1 MATRASSATRVSA
14 ARTSKPQGQ
23 WALGD
28 RTPLNASEEVKHA
41 GDGLDVRE
49 RIERIYAVEG
59 YDSIA
64 PDDLK
69 ERFKWWGLYTQRRQD
84 QPASATQTADVME
97 LADRY
102 FMLRIRS
109 DGGQLTVPQAR
120 AIASVSTEFGRDVA
134 DVTDRQN
141 IQLHWIRIEDMPEIW
156 RRLEAVG
163 LSTAMACGDVPRGF
177 LGCPLAGRAADE
189 VIDATPVLEAVTAR
203 AVGNH
208 AFSNLPRKYKTSISG
223 CSQRCAQP
231 DLNDVAFVAVRGP
244 DGAPVFD
251 VWVGGGLGSSPHF
264 AQRLGVGVTADE
276 VPDVW
281 EAITLLFR
289 DYGYRRNRKR
299 ARLKFLVADWGAD
312 RVRETLERE
321 YLERPLT
328 PLPAVQAPTE
338 RAGTRAS
345 GASGGWGSGDDHV
358 GITAQRDGRVAIGLA
373 PRVGRLTGTQ
383 LAGLADLAERHGG
396 TGVHLTTQQKIV
408 LVDIAADAAGDV
420 VDALEQ
426 QDLRARPSAFR
437 RGAMACTGLEF
448 CKLALAETKHTA
460 LTVTRELEERLPQ
473 WDEPLR
479 IHINGCP
486 NSCARFQVADIGLM
500 GALVPHADGSRGPGF
515 LVHLGGHVEGHRAF
529 AAKAK
534 GVRVPADDVVDYLE
548 TLLRRYL
555 VMRDDD
561 QTFTTFIAALDDDGL
576 TSFAALQE
584 PQLAT
589 AST

>member
-1 MATRASSATRVSA
+1 MATRGSTAPR
-14 ARTSKPQGQ
+14 ARAPKPQGQ
-23 WALGD
+23 WVLGD
-28 RTPLNASEEVKHA
+28 TTPLNAAEEVKQA
-41 GDGLDVRE
+41 GNGLDVRE
-49 RIERIYAVEG
+49 RIERVYALQG

-64 PDDLK
+64 ADDLK

-84 QPASATQTADVME
+84 QPAEATQTVDAAD

-109 DGGQLTVPQAR
+109 DGGQLTLPQAR
-120 AIASVSTEFGRDVA
+120 AIASVSTDFGRDLA

-156 RRLEAVG
+156 RRLEDVG

-189 VIDATPVLEAVTAR
+189 VIDATHILEAVAAR
-203 AVGNH
+203 AVGNREF
-208 AFSNLPRKYKTSISG
+208 ANLPRKYKTSIAG

-231 DLNDVAFVAVRGP
+231 DLNDVSFVGVPGP
-244 DGAPVFD
+244 DAQPVFD

-264 AQRLGVGVTADE
+264 AQRLGVGVSADE

-321 YLERPLT
+321 YLRRRLA
-328 PLPAVQAPTE
+328 PLPVVPAPFS
-338 RAGTRAS
+338 GLAS
-345 GASGGWGSGDDHV
+345 DHV
-358 GITAQRDGRVAIGLA
+358 GVTAQRDGRVAIGLA

-383 LAGLADLAERHGG
+383 LGLLADLAEQHGG
-396 TGVHLTTQQKIV
+396 GGVHLTTQQKVV
-408 LVDIAADAAGDV
+408 LVDVDAAAAGDI
-420 VDALEQ
+420 VDTLERH
-426 QDLRARPSAFR
+426 DLRARPSEFR

-448 CKLALAETKHTA
+448 CKLALAETKQMA
-460 LTVTRELEERLPQ
+460 LRVTRELEERVPE

-479 IHINGCP
+479 IHVNGCP

-500 GALVPHADGSRGPGF
+500 GALVPNADGSRGPGF

-529 AAKAK
+529 AAKVK

-548 TLLRRYL
+548 ALLRRYL
-555 VMRDDD
+555 ASRADG
-561 QTFTTFIAALDDDGL
+561 QTFATFIAALDADEL
-576 TSFAALQE
+576 ASFAAS
-584 PQLAT
+584 PALA
-589 AST
+589 AAPA

>member
-1 MATRASSATRVSA
+1 
-14 ARTSKPQGQ
+14 
-23 WALGD
+23 
-28 RTPLNASEEVKHA
+28 
-41 GDGLDVRE
+41 
-49 RIERIYAVEG
+49 
-59 YDSIA
+59 
-64 PDDLK
+64 
-69 ERFKWWGLYTQRRQD
+69 
-84 QPASATQTADVME
+84 
-97 LADRY
+97 
-102 FMLRIRS
+102 
-109 DGGQLTVPQAR
+109 
-120 AIASVSTEFGRDVA
+120 
-134 DVTDRQN
+134 
-141 IQLHWIRIEDMPEIW
+141 
-156 RRLEAVG
+156 
-163 LSTAMACGDVPRGF
+163 MACGDVPRGF

-189 VIDATPVLEAVTAR
+189 VIDATPVLEAVAAR
-203 AVGNH
+203 AVGNRE
-208 AFSNLPRKYKTSISG
+208 FSNLPRKYKTSISG

-231 DLNDVAFVAVRGP
+231 DLNDVAFVGVRGP

-264 AQRLGVGVTADE
+264 AQRLGVGVTAEE

-289 DYGYRRNRKR
+289 DHGYRRNRKR

-321 YLERPLT
+321 YLKRTLT
-328 PLPAVQAPTE
+328 PLPVVQAPAE
-338 RAGTRAS
+338 LAS
-345 GASGGWGSGDDHV
+345 DHV
-358 GITAQRDGRVAIGLA
+358 GVTAQRDGRVAIGLA

-383 LAGLADLAERHGG
+383 LGLLADLAEQHGG

-408 LVDIAADAAGDV
+408 LVDIAAEAADDV
-420 VDALEQ
+420 VGALER
-426 QDLRARPSAFR
+426 QDLRARPSEFR

-473 WDEPLR
+473 WDEPMR

-500 GALVPHADGSRGPGF
+500 GALVPRADGSRGPGF

-529 AAKAK
+529 AAKVK

-548 TLLRRYL
+548 ALLRRYL
-555 VMRDDD
+555 AMRDDG
-561 QTFTTFIAALDDDGL
+561 QTFTTFIAALDDDEL
-576 TSFAALQE
+576 TSFAALPE

-589 AST
+589 ASA

>member
-1 MATRASSATRVSA
+1 VRAP
-14 ARTSKPQGQ
+14 KPQGQ

-28 RTPLNASEEVKHA
+28 TTPLNAAEEVKRA
-41 GDGLDVRE
+41 GSGLDVRE
-49 RIERIYAVEG
+49 RIERVYAVEG
-59 YDSIA
+59 YDSIPA
-64 PDDLK
+64 DDLT

-84 QPASATQTADVME
+84 QPAEATQTADSAD

-109 DGGQLTVPQAR
+109 DGGQLTLSQTR
-120 AIASVSTEFGRDVA
+120 AIASVSIDFGRDLA

-203 AVGNH
+203 AVGNRDF
-208 AFSNLPRKYKTSISG
+208 ANLPRKYKTSIAG

-231 DLNDVAFVAVRGP
+231 DLNDVSFVAVRGP
-244 DGAPVFD
+244 DSVPVFD

-264 AQRLGVGVTADE
+264 AQRLGVGVPSDE

-299 ARLKFLVADWGAD
+299 ARLKFLVADWGVD
-312 RVRETLERE
+312 RIRETLERE
-321 YLERPLT
+321 YVQRPLM
-328 PLPAVQAPTE
+328 PLPMVPAPAE
-338 RAGTRAS
+338 LAS
-345 GASGGWGSGDDHV
+345 DHV
-358 GITAQRDGRVAIGLA
+358 GVTPQRDGRVAIGLA

-383 LAGLADLAERHGG
+383 LGLLADLVEHRGG
-396 TGVHLTTQQKIV
+396 GGVHLTTQQKIV
-408 LVDIAADAAGDV
+408 LVDVDAAAADDI
-420 VDALEQ
+420 VDALAR
-426 QDLRARPSAFR
+426 QDLRARPSEFR
-437 RGAMACTGLEF
+437 RGVMACTGLEF

-460 LTVTRELEERLPQ
+460 LGVTRELENRLPE

-500 GALVPHADGSRGPGF
+500 GALVSHRDGSRGPGF

-529 AAKAK
+529 AAKVK
-534 GVRVPADDVVDYLE
+534 GIRVPADDVVDYLE
-548 TLLRRYL
+548 ALLRRYL
-555 VMRDDD
+555 ARRGQE
-561 QTFTTFIAALDDDGL
+561 QTFTTFIASLDADEL
-576 TSFAALQE
+576 ASFAALPE
-584 PQLAT
+584 LA
-589 AST
+589 AAPA

>member
-1 MATRASSATRVSA
+1 MGTRGSTAPQVRAP
-14 ARTSKPQGQ
+14 KPQGQ

-28 RTPLNASEEVKHA
+28 STPLNAAEEVKQA
-41 GDGLDVRE
+41 GSGLDVRE
-49 RIERIYAVEG
+49 RIERVYALEG
-59 YDSIA
+59 YDSIPA
-64 PDDLK
+64 DDLN

-84 QPASATQTADVME
+84 QPAEATQTADAAD

-109 DGGQLTVPQAR
+109 DGGQLTLAQTR
-120 AIASVSTEFGRDVA
+120 AIASVSTDFGRDLA

-203 AVGNH
+203 AVGNPDF
-208 AFSNLPRKYKTSISG
+208 ANLPRKYKTSIAG

-231 DLNDVAFVAVRGP
+231 DLNDVSFVAVRGP
-244 DGAPVFD
+244 DSVPVFD

-264 AQRLGVGVTADE
+264 AQRLGVGVTSDE

-299 ARLKFLVADWGAD
+299 ARLKFLVADWGVD
-312 RVRETLERE
+312 RIRETLERE
-321 YLERPLT
+321 YLQRRLT
-328 PLPAVQAPTE
+328 PLPLVQAPAE
-338 RAGTRAS
+338 LAS
-345 GASGGWGSGDDHV
+345 DHV
-358 GITAQRDGRVAIGLA
+358 GVTPQRNGRVAIGLA

-383 LAGLADLAERHGG
+383 LGSLADLVEHRGG
-396 TGVHLTTQQKIV
+396 GGVHLTTQQKIV
-408 LVDIAADAAGDV
+408 LVDVDAAAADDI
-420 VDALEQ
+420 VDGLAR
-426 QDLRARPSAFR
+426 QDLRARPSEFR

-460 LTVTRELEERLPQ
+460 LGVTRELENRLPE

-486 NSCARFQVADIGLM
+486 NSCARFQIADIGLM
-500 GALVPHADGSRGPGF
+500 GALVAHKDGSRGPGF

-529 AAKAK
+529 AAKVK
-534 GVRVPADDVVDYLE
+534 GIRVPADDVVDYLE
-548 TLLRRYL
+548 ALLRRYL
-555 VMRDDD
+555 ARRG
-561 QTFTTFIAALDDDGL
+561 QGHTFTTFIASLDADEL
-576 TSFAALQE
+576 ASFAALPE
-584 PQLAT
+584 LAAT
-589 AST
+589 PA